1 MDFYNLILRQILMNL
16 VVRQTK
22 KFVMQLGNF
31 FQINKNMTK
40 KNANKKNNIEIKINN
55 DNFLNK
61 SIEYFGCDSLWNI
74 SWWYLWSN
82 DFVFFDFAV
91 FVTLPDLFILEDGP
105 FDLMDN
111 GPLRYGAFLD
121 WFVLTADFIDLETSD
136 FFPLVLRLK
145 TVPFYSSGSSSY
157 SSYPN

>member
-1 MDFYNLILRQILMNL
+1 MSVFIDKWYILTKNCFASNAYLTFYYNVSAIKARVVWILNNLSKWRQFKLSG
-16 VVRQTK
+16 
-22 KFVMQLGNF
+22 FGSYSF
-31 FQINKNMTK
+31 W
-40 KNANKKNNIEIKINN
+40 EKI
-55 DNFLNK
+55 
-61 SIEYFGCDSLWNI
+61 
-74 SWWYLWSN
+74 